1 MELLTFLLGL
11 GVGAAIWYGVF
22 YFRYEDTKSV
32 DWLRGNLGQTT
43 EENLRLSSE
52 TKELTEQNLILK
64 EKVTELLMKNSDLN
78 SIVGELNRYY
88 YYLKEWYGKATEL
101 VNMLKW
107 VDPAMEEKI
116 KKIVNSMESNSSS
129 PLIKHSNEYKGGT
142 EAGGI
147 KSIPISDKPAWM
159 PDLKKKW

>member
-1 MELLTFLLGL
+1 M
-11 GVGAAIWYGVF
+11 
-22 YFRYEDTKSV
+22 D
-32 DWLRGNLGQTT
+32 
-43 EENLRLSSE
+43 ENLRLWSE

-78 SIVGELNRYY
+78 SIVWELNRYY
-88 YYLKEWYGKATEL
+88 FYLKEWYSKATEL

-116 KKIVNSMESNSSS
+116 KKIVNSMESS
-129 PLIKHSNEYKGGT
+129 PDLGAPWGYKGGGRRPGDL
-142 EAGGI
+142 GGGSET
-147 KSIPISDKPAWM
+147 KSIPISNKPTWM

>member
-1 MELLTFLLGL
+1 MELLIFLLGL
-11 GVGAAIWYGVF
+11 GVGAAIGYGVF

-32 DWLRGNLGQTT
+32 DWLRGNLGQTMD
-43 EENLRLSSE
+43 ENLRLSSE

-78 SIVGELNRYY
+78 NIVWELNRYY
-88 YYLKEWYGKATEL
+88 YYLKEWYTKATEL

-107 VDPAMEEKI
+107 VDPVMEDKI
-116 KKIVNSMESNSSS
+116 KKIVSQIESPSSGSSSSWHNSSS
-129 PLIKHSNEYKGGT
+129 S
-142 EAGGI
+142 
-147 KSIPISDKPAWM
+147 KSIPISNKPVWM

>member
-1 MELLTFLLGL
+1 MELLIFLLGL
-11 GVGAAIWYGVF
+11 GIGAAIWYGVF

-32 DWLRGNLGQTT
+32 DWLRGNLGQTMD
-43 EENLRLSSE
+43 ENLRLSWE

-78 SIVGELNRYY
+78 SIVWELNRYY
-88 YYLKEWYGKATEL
+88 FYLKEWYNKATEL

-107 VDPAMEEKI
+107 VDPAIEEKI
-116 KKIVNSMESNSSS
+116 KKIVSQIESTPWSSTS
-129 PLIKHSNEYKGGT
+129 AS
-142 EAGGI
+142 

-159 PDLKKKW
+159 PDLKKKR

>member
-32 DWLRGNLGQTT
+32 DWLRGDLGQTIDD
-43 EENLRLSSE
+43 NLRLSSE

-78 SIVGELNRYY
+78 SIVWELNRYY
-88 YYLKEWYGKATEL
+88 FYLKEWYGKATEL

-116 KKIVNSMESNSSS
+116 KKIVNSMEHS
-129 PLIKHSNEYKGGT
+129 PDLGTPWGYKGGGRRPGDSS
-142 EAGGI
+142 GGSGWGV
-147 KSIPISDKPAWM
+147 KSIPISDKPAW
-159 PDLKKKW
+159 